1 MKMFLR
7 AVWMNVASLPHL
19 CLAGVLSPGTLLA
32 QLSHGDVWCA
42 LDGCCPAV
50 CFRVSIQPTA
60 KCSGAAAVPSSPCSA
75 LVCSP
80 KLCFRLGPGSG
91 VWLQRRRL
99 RLHLPLRAGA
109 WKVSVHNPLKKK
121 DTEPVWCSPPD
132 GCLVT
137 QAWCCLQVPAHATP
151 MGSPHLLRNSA
162 APSPLSPVPFGA
174 AGTGVTVPCP
184 RAPKPLWIHTAGA

>member
-7 AVWMNVASLPHL
+7 AVWMIVASLPHL
-19 CLAGVLSPGTLLA
+19 CLARVLSPGTLLA
-32 QLSHGDVWCA
+32 QLNHGDVWCA

-50 CFRVSIQPTA
+50 CFPVSIQPTA

-80 KLCFRLGPGSG
+80 KSCFRLGPGSG

-99 RLHLPLRAGA
+99 RLHLPLCAGA

-121 DTEPVWCSPPD
+121 ILSLFCIPPRWVSGHPCALLPAGPSSRHPHGEPPP
-132 GCLVT
+132 
-137 QAWCCLQVPAHATP
+137 
-151 MGSPHLLRNSA
+151 
-162 APSPLSPVPFGA
+162 AP
-174 AGTGVTVPCP
+174 
-184 RAPKPLWIHTAGA
+184 